1 MKIVIA
7 PDKFKGSLPAA
18 EVAAA
23 IVAGVRI
30 EWPEAE
36 LVTVPVADGGDGT
49 VDAAVAAGLERVPV
63 TVDGPTGE
71 PVHTSYA
78 RRGEVA
84 VIELA
89 GACGLMRLPG
99 GRRAPL
105 AASSFGCGQVLA
117 AALEAG
123 ARRII
128 LGVGGSASTDGGTG
142 LLQAL
147 GARVFGARGEPLG
160 RGGAALR
167 DVAALDLAGL
177 HPALRGGSVTLA
189 TDVANPLTGPDGA
202 AEVYGPQKG
211 ASPEQVI
218 ELASGLRRWAAVV
231 AEATGTDWS
240 RAPGSG
246 AAGGVG
252 SIAVQLAA
260 KAGATVIGLARAG
273 GDGAPRA
280 AVGLLEQELG
290 LLGGGPAAPPLGAL
304 LLGLAGDA
312 HPAAAHGRLELD
324 LGRRAGRRVIRA
336 QPPGLAALAGNPAV
350 QGEPDRVQQRGL
362 ARAGLAVQQE
372 QARAGQVIEAHLD
385 GAAERTERGHTQ
397 PVRAHQPASSV
408 RTAWN
413 ASASSRRS
421 PPVAG
426 AFLTCWTNSSPMA
439 WSSRPATRAR

>member
-7 PDKFKGSLPAA
+7 PDKFKGSLPGA

-23 IVAGVRI
+23 IAAGVRA
-30 EWPEAE
+30 EWPEAD

-71 PVHTSYA
+71 PVDTSYA

-147 GARVFGARGEPLG
+147 GTRVFGARGEPLG

-177 HPALRGGSVTLA
+177 HPALRGGSVILA

-252 SIAVQLAA
+252 F
-260 KAGATVIGLARAG
+260 
-273 GDGAPRA
+273 
-280 AVGLLEQELG
+280 
-290 LLGGGPAAPPLGAL
+290 
-304 LLGLAGDA
+304 
-312 HPAAAHGRLELD
+312 
-324 LGRRAGRRVIRA
+324 
-336 QPPGLAALAGNPAV
+336 AALAVLGA
-350 QGEPDRVQQRGL
+350 
-362 ARAGLAVQQE
+362 
-372 QARAGQVIEAHLD
+372 QARPGIELVLELVDFDAALD
-385 GAAERTERGHTQ
+385 GAALVVTGEGSLDTQTLAGKAPAGVARAAARRGIPVVAVVGRSTLTEGQLATIGISRVY
-397 PVRAHQPASSV
+397 PLSDLEPDPARSS
-408 RTAWN
+408 AE
-413 ASASSRRS
+413 ASALLQRVGQTLAREVLAGGTRGVRS
-421 PPVAG
+421 E
-426 AFLTCWTNSSPMA
+426 C
-439 WSSRPATRAR
+439 